1 MICRLIIQSGDN
13 FLDAVFISSIM
24 AVANFIIGIQNK
36 ASCVTGSE
44 YDSGTSDDIIAVP
57 EIVSLYLLPASV
69 RPSTNIVFSDE

>member
-1 MICRLIIQSGDN
+1 M
-13 FLDAVFISSIM
+13 
-24 AVANFIIGIQNK
+24 ANFIIGIQNK

-44 YDSGTSDDIIAVP
+44 YDSCTSDDIIAVP